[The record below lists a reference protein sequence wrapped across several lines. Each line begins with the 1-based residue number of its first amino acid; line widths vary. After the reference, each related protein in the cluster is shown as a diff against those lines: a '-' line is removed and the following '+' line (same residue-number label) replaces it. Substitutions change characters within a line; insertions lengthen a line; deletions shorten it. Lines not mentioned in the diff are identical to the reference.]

1 MLERSIIILLVLATS
16 ARADGPRE
24 TDPEE
29 LSAGVASYLLPVPAA
44 MRAAASLRETGER
57 LVVPMAVIA
66 YDHSLTSRQGIDVRI
81 DSLGLV
87 TRLEAGWRLRAWD
100 RAIAPYGALR
110 MGASAMLPPLADG
123 SVELG
128 FSTSANAGVELLPT
142 KHVEIDVEAEVGIFA
157 NTPVAGLTI
166 LVGPRGRR

>member
-1 MLERSIIILLVLATS
+1 MTRAIAIVLVLAAT
-16 ARADGPRE
+16 ARADTPRE
-24 TDPEE
+24 ADPEQ

-81 DSLGLV
+81 DSVGLV
-87 TRLEAGWRLRAWD
+87 TRLEAGWRFRAWD

-123 SVELG
+123 SLELS
-128 FSTSANAGVELLPT
+128 FCTSAHAGVELLPT
-142 KHVEIDVEAEVGIFA
+142 RHVEIDVDFEVAAFA
-157 NTPVAGLTI
+157 GVPVAGLAI